1 MNCII
6 TSDNMNTSSDIIDS
20 AKLETLIIATIQTL
34 KRNNKKCGNDEVFD
48 LVSESLVNQVERE
61 FFDKEL
67 EVLIKDQKVKSSFY
81 ANRTCLSIPKELQVS
96 MTEKD
101 DLKNDFDNFKNK
113 MINEFD
119 NLKSSFFQ
127 EVRSFKNQLLE
138 EHQSNSFHLR
148 SSNDAIS
155 PILERLI
162 TQLRD
167 EVVTLKNQLDRKDKI
182 IDNLL
187 EKLENKVS
195 KDVTPQCG
203 NSRIKPKLTDK
214 CVNCD
219 LLSTSKEE
227 QTKNNMSNKDSNTI
241 STSTETVRAN
251 TVDKEKPSPH
261 MESENP
267 APTPENNEQNK
278 TNASQ
283 ITSNQIDEN
292 RNQKLKKTAV
302 ILGDSMVKHINGWE
316 MAKKVNTDC
325 KVFVKSF
332 SGATTQCMVDYMKPS
347 IRTQP
352 DHFILHVGTNDLTSN
367 TPSDEIARNI
377 INLASEMKS
386 EKSDVS
392 ISTIITRA
400 DKPEL
405 NKKGIEVNNH
415 LKEMCKEKNIFII
428 DNSKRIKPNHLNSSK
443 IHLNKKGDKILGN
456 IFTQHLSKVFN

>member
-20 AKLETLIIATIQTL
+20 AKLETLIIASIQTL
-34 KRNNKKCGNDEVFD
+34 KRNNKKCGNDEVFN

-67 EVLIKDQKVKSSFY
+67 EVLIKDQKVKSNFY

-96 MTEKD
+96 MAGKD
-101 DLKNDFDNFKNK
+101 DLKNDFDNFKIK

-119 NLKSSFFQ
+119 DLKSSFFQ

-241 STSTETVRAN
+241 SSSTETVRAN

-267 APTPENNEQNK
+267 APTPENNKQNK

-283 ITSNQIDEN
+283 ITSNQIHEN

-352 DHFILHVGTNDLTSN
+352 DHFILHVGTNNLTSN
-367 TPSDEIARNI
+367 TPSAEIARKI

-392 ISTIITRA
+392 I
-400 DKPEL
+400 
-405 NKKGIEVNNH
+405 
-415 LKEMCKEKNIFII
+415 
-428 DNSKRIKPNHLNSSK
+428 
-443 IHLNKKGDKILGN
+443 
-456 IFTQHLSKVFN
+456 

>member
-48 LVSESLVNQVERE
+48 LVSESLVNQVERK

-67 EVLIKDQKVKSSFY
+67 EVLIKDQKVKSSFC
-81 ANRTCLSIPKELQVS
+81 AHRTCLSISKELQVS
-96 MTEKD
+96 MAEKN

-167 EVVTLKNQLDRKDKI
+167 EVVTLKSQLDRKDKI

-187 EKLENKVS
+187 EKLENKAS
-195 KDVTPQCG
+195 KDVTPQRG

-214 CVNCD
+214 CINCD
-219 LLSTSKEE
+219 SLSTSKEE

-251 TVDKEKPSPH
+251 TVDKEKLSPH

-278 TNASQ
+278 TNAS
-283 ITSNQIDEN
+283 
-292 RNQKLKKTAV
+292 
-302 ILGDSMVKHINGWE
+302 
-316 MAKKVNTDC
+316 
-325 KVFVKSF
+325 
-332 SGATTQCMVDYMKPS
+332 
-347 IRTQP
+347 
-352 DHFILHVGTNDLTSN
+352 
-367 TPSDEIARNI
+367 
-377 INLASEMKS
+377 
-386 EKSDVS
+386 
-392 ISTIITRA
+392 
-400 DKPEL
+400 
-405 NKKGIEVNNH
+405 
-415 LKEMCKEKNIFII
+415 
-428 DNSKRIKPNHLNSSK
+428 
-443 IHLNKKGDKILGN
+443 
-456 IFTQHLSKVFN
+456 

>member
-20 AKLETLIIATIQTL
+20 ANLETLIIATIQTL

-48 LVSESLVNQVERE
+48 LLSESLVNQIERG

-96 MTEKD
+96 TTEKD

-227 QTKNNMSNKDSNTI
+227 QTKNNMSNKDSSTI

-283 ITSNQIDEN
+283 ITSNQTDEN

-316 MAKKVNTDC
+316 MAKKSKYRLQSIC
-325 KVFVKSF
+325 KV
-332 SGATTQCMVDYMKPS
+332 
-347 IRTQP
+347 
-352 DHFILHVGTNDLTSN
+352 
-367 TPSDEIARNI
+367 
-377 INLASEMKS
+377 
-386 EKSDVS
+386 
-392 ISTIITRA
+392 
-400 DKPEL
+400 
-405 NKKGIEVNNH
+405 
-415 LKEMCKEKNIFII
+415 
-428 DNSKRIKPNHLNSSK
+428 
-443 IHLNKKGDKILGN
+443 ILGCDYA
-456 IFTQHLSKVFN
+456 VYG